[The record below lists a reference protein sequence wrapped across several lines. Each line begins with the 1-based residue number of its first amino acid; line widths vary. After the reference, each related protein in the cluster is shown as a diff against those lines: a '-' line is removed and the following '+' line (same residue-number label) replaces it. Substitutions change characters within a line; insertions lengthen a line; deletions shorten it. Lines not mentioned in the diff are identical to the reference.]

1 MPLYRH
7 QISTISQDK
16 LIKNEK
22 KRQRTKNN
30 IVPKQQIAA
39 GKHVQML

>member
-7 QISTISQDK
+7 QTWTISRNN

-22 KRQRTKNN
+22 RRQRTKNN

-39 GKHVQML
+39 GKHVQMF